1 MVFANSE
8 YLCNPSKAF
17 ASIIA
22 KKIFRAC
29 SYYIAVKIRNNLSPL
44 CAKYLPTTYTH
55 LMVRKKWLVDSLDGK
70 GR

>member
-22 KKIFRAC
+22 NKIFRAF
-29 SYYIAVKIRNNLSPL
+29 SYYIAVQIRNNLSPL

-55 LMVRKKWLVDSLDGK
+55 LMVRKKWLVDSLDRK